1 MSGHDI
7 LITGTPRSGTTLTCH
22 LLNKVPD
29 TLALH
34 EPMRAKQLAEVDDP
48 AARVA
53 IVAQFCAEQRRMAL
67 AEGRVISKNVDG
79 RVPDNPIGTEMTSAG
94 LRKSVVRKGYI
105 PVTKPLSEDFALVI
119 KHNSGFTAI
128 LGALVERFPVYAV
141 IRNPLATLGSW
152 STVSFQAHD
161 GRAPAGER
169 LSPELLQRL
178 EGINS
183 VLDRQIALLDW
194 FHEQFL
200 RYLPADRIIK
210 YEDIVSSGGKRLVVV
225 RAGAANLD
233 EPLTERNLSDLY
245 DQDQQIRIASRLLSA
260 DGAFW
265 TTYDRNS
272 VISLLDTLPSSS
284 ASIEAR

>member
-1 MSGHDI
+1 MSGQDI

-34 EPMRAKQLAEVDDP
+34 EPMRAKQLAEVDDS

-53 IVAQFCAEQRRMAL
+53 MVARFCAEQRRMAL
-67 AEGRVISKNVDG
+67 VEGRVISKNVDG
-79 RVPDNPIGTEMTSAG
+79 RVPDNPVGTEMTSAG
-94 LRKSVVRKGYI
+94 LRKSVVSKGYI

-119 KHNSGFTAI
+119 KHNSGFAAI

-169 LSPELLQRL
+169 LSPDLLQRL

-194 FHEQFL
+194 FHERFL

-210 YEDIVSSGGKRLVVV
+210 YEDIVSSGGKRLAVV
-225 RAGAANLD
+225 RSGAANLD
-233 EPLTERNLSDLY
+233 APLAERNLSDLY
-245 DQDQQIRIASRLLSA
+245 DQDQLMRIASRLLSA
-260 DGAFW
+260 DGAYW

-272 VISLLDTLPSSS
+272 VISLLDRLPSSPD
-284 ASIEAR
+284 SIEAR